1 MSDSDSIYTVELLCA
16 ILISVALIFGYA
28 LYMFHRLLCEGE
40 ENAIQE
46 KKRMTIRITDLL
58 DRGLVEVESVYQ
70 LLLPDDY
77 EVFFW
82 IYLMVTLIAFDYAIN
97 IAHRFMMTVTIFLPT
112 VSKLTELHIKLA
124 SSRPISKLPVFPDE

>member
-16 ILISVALIFGYA
+16 ILITAALIFGYA
-28 LYMFHRLLCEGE
+28 LYRFHRLLFEGE
-40 ENAIQE
+40 ENVIVE

-82 IYLMVTLIAFDYAIN
+82 IYLMVTFN
-97 IAHRFMMTVTIFLPT
+97 SF
-112 VSKLTELHIKLA
+112 
-124 SSRPISKLPVFPDE
+124 